1 MRRTL
6 NILFFLVCVSL
17 AAGLVSNLSFTSEL
31 QASKEIYKQA
41 REKYGK
47 EIKGCK
53 HCHVKPLPKE
63 GDNEFNERGKW
74 LSEEKERRKADAV
87 DVSWLEA
94 YPGE

>member
-1 MRRTL
+1 MKRAL
-6 NILFFLVCVSL
+6 SILFLLVCACL
-17 AAGLVSNLSFTSEL
+17 AVVLVSNLSFTPEL
-31 QASKEIYKQA
+31 QASKEIYQEA

-74 LSEEKERRKADAV
+74 LSEEKKRRKADAV
-87 DVSWLEA
+87 DVSWLDA
-94 YPGE
+94 YPGN